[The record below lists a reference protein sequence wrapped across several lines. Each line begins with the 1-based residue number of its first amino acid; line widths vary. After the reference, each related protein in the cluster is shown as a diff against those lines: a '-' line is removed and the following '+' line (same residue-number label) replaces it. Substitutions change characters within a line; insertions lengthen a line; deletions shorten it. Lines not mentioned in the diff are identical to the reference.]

1 MIKVSREN
9 WDLFKNCLLEKT
21 NSVFETGIILRKV
34 KETAGNREKIILQTI
49 SHIEKEGDMLRIYNE
64 EGCSFYVDYRRSTKL
79 MGRICG

>member
-1 MIKVSREN
+1 MIKVSREK

-34 KETAGNREKIILQTI
+34 KETAGNREKVILETI
-49 SHIEKEGDMLRIYNE
+49 SHIEKEGDMLRIYSKD
-64 EGCSFYVDYRRSTKL
+64 GYSFYVDYRRSTKL